1 MDAERQWLDAGSASD
16 VSAIPADRWLEA
28 TPARSAAAEGSPL
41 TDAQIDSWRSAGW
54 ALVSGIFPDPLIE
67 ALHDRAAERF
77 PAPGSEAAGQTADFG
92 SDLVF
97 PSNLSELNTLTLH
110 PRLLAAVAALL
121 DRPVTHIRLSQSDLW
136 PKYGCR
142 DKSAGA
148 LDNMDQRIHVDYPN
162 HTLAHPAEWH
172 RPEAVEMIV
181 YLSDV
186 SDCGGPTAVVPRA
199 DPEDPAYRWPIV
211 DSPGIADLDYV
222 NDRESAEAYFAAE
235 RPALADWRAMLYERE
250 RYAAFK
256 PGDVL
261 FYRHDTWHRGTPM
274 RPGALRLVQ
283 NITFRRADCEWISTL
298 HVGWAWQAYRRN
310 KFLER
315 LIASASLEQRAVL
328 GFPQPDSD
336 YWTEATIAAVA
347 ARHGAFGM
355 DMTPY
360 REALAGRRN

>member
-1 MDAERQWLDAGSASD
+1 MNGVA
-16 VSAIPADRWLEA
+16 ADRWLEA
-28 TPARSAAAEGSPL
+28 TSARAGDSPL
-41 TDAQIDSWRSAGW
+41 HSEQIASWREAGW
-54 ALVSGIFPDPLIE
+54 ALVSGIFDAALIN
-67 ALHDRAAERF
+67 ALRHAAAERF
-77 PAPGSEAAGQTADFG
+77 PAPGTAAAGETADFG

-97 PSNLSELNTLTLH
+97 PSNIPELNALTLH
-110 PRLLAAVAALL
+110 PRLLSAVASLL
-121 DRPVTHIRLSQSDLW
+121 DRPISDLRLSQSDLW
-136 PKYGCR
+136 PKYGR
-142 DKSAGA
+142 KEKSAGA

-186 SDCGGPTAVVPRA
+186 DACGGPTAVVPREGA
-199 DPEDPAYRWPIV
+199 DDPAYRWPIV

-222 NDRESAEAYFAAE
+222 NDKAQAEAYFATE
-235 RPALADWRAMLYERE
+235 RPALADWRARLYERE

-274 RPGALRLVQ
+274 KSDTLRLVQ

-298 HVGWAWQAYRRN
+298 HVGWAWKAYRRN

-315 LIASASLEQRAVL
+315 LIAGSSLEQRAVL

-336 YWTEATIAAVA
+336 YWTDATIAAVE
-347 ARHGAFGM
+347 ARHGVFGM

-360 REALAGRRN
+360 REALAARRP

>member
-1 MDAERQWLDAGSASD
+1 MNGIAAERWLS
-16 VSAIPADRWLEA
+16 A
-28 TPARSAAAEGSPL
+28 TPAQAEGTPL
-41 TDAQIDSWRSAGW
+41 HAVQIESWREAGW
-54 ALVSGIFPDPLIE
+54 TLVSGLFDE
-67 ALHDRAAERF
+67 ALIDALRQAALERF
-77 PAPGSEAAGQTADFG
+77 PAPGTEAAGQTADFG

-97 PSNLSELNTLTLH
+97 PSNIPELNALTLH
-110 PRLLAAVAALL
+110 PRLLSAVSSLL
-121 DRPVTHIRLSQSDLW
+121 GRPVSDIRLSQSDLW
-136 PKYGCR
+136 PKYGR
-142 DKSAGA
+142 AEKSAGT

-186 SDCGGPTAVVPRA
+186 DDCGGPTAVVSREGA
-199 DPEDPAYRWPIV
+199 DDPAYRWPIV
-211 DSPGIADLDYV
+211 DTPGVADLDYV

-235 RPALADWRAMLYERE
+235 RPALAGWRSTLYERE
-250 RYAAFK
+250 RYTAFK

-274 RPGALRLVQ
+274 KPDTLRLVQ

-298 HVGWAWQAYRRN
+298 HIGWAWKAYRRN

-315 LIASASLEQRAVL
+315 LIAGASLEQRAVL
-328 GFPQPDSD
+328 GFPQPESD
-336 YWTEATIAAVA
+336 YWTEATIAAVE
-347 ARHGAFGM
+347 ARHGVFGM

-360 REALAGRRN
+360 REALAARR